1 MIKVMF
7 ILSSICSGSEF
18 WSVRHTS
25 VYENSEL
32 KVFEVILKKFLDEI
46 SNNWPN
52 DLLKTNIYKTL
63 ADNRC

>member
-1 MIKVMF
+1 MF

-18 WSVRHTS
+18 WSVWHTS